1 MSRSVRAW
9 GEVLSQDNSSLIEM
23 IGGIG
28 MFVGDFLHALDPKKR
43 LTIPSEWRAQVGEPK
58 NLFVLPDF
66 HERCL
71 NVLPAAEMA
80 QKLERIRRHSMSDR
94 KAMEFTRTLGAASD
108 LVSWDTQGR
117 VRIKDK
123 LLEFAGIT
131 DQVKM
136 IGAMNRFQLWSPSNL
151 PDSSE
156 IDQVRLG
163 EIGSYVDF

>member
-1 MSRSVRAW
+1 
-9 GEVLSQDNSSLIEM
+9 
-23 IGGIG
+23 

-43 LTIPSEWRAQVGEPK
+43 LTIPAVWRVQVGDPK
-58 NLFVLPDF
+58 SLFVLPDF

-80 QKLERIRRHSMSDR
+80 RKLDKIRRHSMADR

-123 LLEFAGIT
+123 LLAFAGIT
-131 DQVKM
+131 DQVQM
-136 IGAMNRFQLWSPSNL
+136 IGAMNRFQLWNPDNL
-151 PDSSE
+151 VDSGE
-156 IDQVRLG
+156 IDQARLEETG
-163 EIGSYVDF
+163 LYVDF